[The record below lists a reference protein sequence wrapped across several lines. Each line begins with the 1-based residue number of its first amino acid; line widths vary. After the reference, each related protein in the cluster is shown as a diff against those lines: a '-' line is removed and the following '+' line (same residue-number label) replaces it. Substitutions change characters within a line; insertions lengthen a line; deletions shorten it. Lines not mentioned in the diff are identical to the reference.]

1 VHSLHAPGARPQDSR
16 RFLGVVWSALDGVA
30 MPKFVGE
37 AIAALLDEAPPPV
50 ERAAVLC
57 HNDVNP
63 TNIVYDG
70 RRVLLVD
77 WQNAA
82 RNDPLYDLAT
92 AAMFFRMDEPACRAL
107 LAAYDGT
114 PDAELSPRFHYDRR
128 LAAASSGA
136 AFLRLAHSAG
146 HTGATADATLD
157 SAPSLAELY
166 RGLTTG
172 S

>member
-1 VHSLHAPGARPQDSR
+1 
-16 RFLGVVWSALDGVA
+16 
-30 MPKFVGE
+30 
-37 AIAALLDEAPPPV
+37 
-50 ERAAVLC
+50 VLC

-172 S
+172 SISLATPDGQWRFGLALVRTSVELALRGPER